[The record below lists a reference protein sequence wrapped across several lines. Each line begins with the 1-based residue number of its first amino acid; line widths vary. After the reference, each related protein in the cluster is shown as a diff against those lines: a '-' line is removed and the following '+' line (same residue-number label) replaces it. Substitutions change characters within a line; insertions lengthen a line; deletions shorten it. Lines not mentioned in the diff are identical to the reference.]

1 MFKKAMA
8 FAALLLIAT
17 ISPQLALGSGG
28 SPDDARDKTDRSQG
42 GSAIEISNDGGGFVI
57 QYAIQM
63 MRLKEAKTH
72 VRFMGRCD
80 SACTLYL
87 SLPYEQTCITPDAY
101 FRFHSPSAPSAND
114 IEAVRAFMLKKYPR
128 WVLSWISNQGGLTDQ
143 LVTMDYA
150 YARRFM
156 RACA

>member
-1 MFKKAMA
+1 VFNKATA
-8 FAALLLIAT
+8 IALSLLIAT
-17 ISPQLALGSGG
+17 TIPQIAFGSSGN
-28 SPDDARDKTDRSQG
+28 SDDARRLQG
-42 GSAIEISNDGGGFVI
+42 GRTVEINDDSGGYVL

-63 MRLKEAKTH
+63 MRLKESRTN

-101 FRFHSPSAPSAND
+101 FRFHSPSAPSASD
-114 IEAVRAFMLKKYPR
+114 IEAVRTFMLKKYPR
-128 WVLSWISNQGGLTDQ
+128 WVLTWISNQGGLTGQ
-143 LVTMDYA
+143 LVTMDYT